1 MSRIYCIVGPSAVG
15 KDTFYKELLLRYG
28 GTLTP
33 IVPSTTRPMR
43 EGEVDGVDYHFVTQ
57 AELAELEAA
66 GQIIEKREYHTV
78 LGLWTYF
85 TMKFDMEEGRDY
97 VLISTL
103 EGAKK
108 LQEYYG
114 AEQVSVVYLRLD
126 PRLRLL
132 RGIEREAH
140 QQTPNYAEVCR
151 RFLADE
157 QDFAPE
163 KIAKLHNVFYIDTDR
178 TVADSL
184 AQWDAMYVREA

>member
-15 KDTFYKELLLRYG
+15 KDTFYKELLLRYAG
-28 GTLTP
+28 KLTP

-43 EGEVDGVDYHFVTQ
+43 EGEIDGVDYRFVTPE
-57 AELAELEAA
+57 ELSELEAA
-66 GQIIEKREYHTV
+66 GMIVEKREYHTV
-78 LGLWTYF
+78 CGLWTYF

-103 EGAKK
+103 EGAEKI
-108 LQEYYG
+108 QEYYG
-114 AEQVSVVYLRLD
+114 AERVSVVYLRLD

-140 QQTPNYAEVCR
+140 QRVPNYAEVCR

-157 QDFAPE
+157 RDFSPE
-163 KIAKLHNVFYIDTDR
+163 NIAKLHNVTYIDTDR
-178 TVADSL
+178 MVADSL
-184 AQWDAMYVREA
+184 EQWDTMYVKEA